1 MKLIGVLG
9 FVVISFITYNRE
21 ERINSYFSNH
31 KTIDRVIPF
40 FVCFIISFLFSINL
54 CLSPF
59 NDLEPYIDSS
69 VFLYIGKSMHNG
81 MIPYK
86 DLFDHKGIVLY
97 FIEYLGY
104 FVGLGNKIGVWIIE
118 LINIYVTTLLF
129 YHIARLFSSSKIVCY
144 LSTYLVIALSTLS
157 FFEGGNLVEEYA
169 LPWISLSL
177 YIVIKFFITKTYKA
191 WHIITLG
198 VGFTIVLFLRVN
210 MVGLWAPLILAVIVY
225 LVKNKRITEILKCAL
240 LFVAG
245 CLCVFVPI
253 MVYLL
258 STNSLKDMI
267 DYYIV
272 FNLSYTGAYSRR
284 GIISFV
290 FNCISTA
297 GISIFFIV
305 YALCVRYKNKIIWL
319 NLITLFFAYIS
330 AAISGRSFLHYG
342 IILIPFFIIPA
353 TLTILPFMEKT
364 KSISIFI
371 KKRSVIVSVII
382 MCLLCVSLH
391 PATLVKNNLSAT
403 HNQDSLQDYLLTN
416 TNENDDVLILG
427 NSVLTYINSN
437 RYTKNKFFYQEPPI
451 DVSDKLYEEFITE
464 LGSKPSDYII
474 NLKSEVSIY
483 ESENNNNNGND
494 NETYSNHQKVIDYL
508 NDECAKG
515 TYQLEKHNDFQVYV
529 RKEDTI

>member
-1 MKLIGVLG
+1 MELIGVLG
-9 FVVISFITYNRE
+9 IVVISIITYNRE

-31 KTIDRVIPF
+31 KTIDWVFPF
-40 FVCFIISFLFSINL
+40 FVCFIISFLFSIKL

-59 NDLEPYIDSS
+59 NALEPYTDSS

-104 FVGLGNKIGVWIIE
+104 SVGLGNKIGVWIIE
-118 LINIYVTTLLF
+118 LINVYVTTLFF
-129 YHIARLFSSSKIVCY
+129 YHIARLFSSSKIVCC
-144 LSTYLVIALSTLS
+144 LSTYLVIVLSTLS

-191 WHIITLG
+191 WHIIALG

-210 MVGLWAPLILAVIVY
+210 MVGVWAPLILAVIVH
-225 LVKNKRITEILKCAL
+225 LIRNKRITEILKCAL

-272 FNLSYTGAYSRR
+272 LNLSYTGAHSRR
-284 GIISFV
+284 GIITFI
-290 FNCISTA
+290 FDCISTA

-305 YALCVRYKNKIIWL
+305 YALCVQYKNKIIWL

-330 AAISGRSFLHYG
+330 AAISGRSYLHYG
-342 IILIPFFIIPA
+342 IILIPFFIIPS
-353 TLTILPFMEKT
+353 TLTIFPFMEKT

-371 KKRSVIVSVII
+371 KKRSVVVSVII
-382 MCLLCVSLH
+382 LCLLCISLH
-391 PATLVKNNLSAT
+391 PVIYVKNNMTAT

-427 NSVLTYINSN
+427 NSVLKNINSN

-464 LGSKPSDYII
+464 LGSKSSDYII
-474 NLKSEVSIY
+474 NLKSDDSLDK
-483 ESENNNNNGND
+483 SEKKDSATDNNQ
-494 NETYSNHQKVIDYL
+494 SNHQKVIDYL
-508 NDECAKG
+508 NDECEKG
-515 TYQLEKHNDFQVYV
+515 IYQLEKHDSFQVYV
-529 RKEDTI
+529 RK

>member
-1 MKLIGVLG
+1 MELIGVLG
-9 FVVISFITYNRE
+9 FVVLSIIAYNRE
-21 ERINSYFSNH
+21 ERINSYFSAH
-31 KTIDRVIPF
+31 KTIDRIIPF

-59 NDLEPYIDSS
+59 NNLDPYTDSS

-104 FVGLGNKIGVWIIE
+104 FVGIGNKIGVWIIE

-144 LSTYLVIALSTLS
+144 LATYLVVPFSSLS

-177 YIVIKFFITKTYKA
+177 YIVIKFFITKTYKT
-191 WHIITLG
+191 WHIIALG
-198 VGFTIVLFLRVN
+198 VGFTIVLLLRVN
-210 MVGLWAPLILAVIVY
+210 MVGLWAPILLATIAFLI
-225 LVKNKRITEILKCAL
+225 KNKRITEIFKCAL
-240 LFVAG
+240 LFIAG
-245 CLCVFVPI
+245 CLCVFIPI

-272 FNLSYTGAYSRR
+272 FNLSYTGAHSRR
-284 GIISFV
+284 GIITFV
-290 FNCISTA
+290 FDCISTA
-297 GISIFFIV
+297 GVSIFFIV
-305 YALCVRYKNKIIWL
+305 YSLCINYKNKIIWL
-319 NLITLFFAYIS
+319 NIITLFFAYIS
-330 AAISGRSFLHYG
+330 AAISGRAYLHYG
-342 IILIPFFIIPA
+342 IILIPFFIIPT

-371 KKRSVIVSVII
+371 KKRGVVVSVVIL
-382 MCLLCVSLH
+382 CLLCVSLH
-391 PATLVKNNLSAT
+391 PTIYVKNNFSASQK
-403 HNQDSLQDYLLTN
+403 QDSLQDYLLSN

-427 NSVLTYINSN
+427 NSVYTYINSN

-464 LGSKPSDYII
+464 LGSKPSDYIL
-474 NLKSEVSIY
+474 NLKSEDSLY
-483 ESENNNNNGND
+483 QSENNNEND
-494 NETYSNHQKVIDYL
+494 SETYSNHQKVIDYL
-508 NDECAKG
+508 NDECDKG
-515 TYQLEKHNDFQVYV
+515 IYQLEKHDGFQVYV
-529 RKEDTI
+529 RK